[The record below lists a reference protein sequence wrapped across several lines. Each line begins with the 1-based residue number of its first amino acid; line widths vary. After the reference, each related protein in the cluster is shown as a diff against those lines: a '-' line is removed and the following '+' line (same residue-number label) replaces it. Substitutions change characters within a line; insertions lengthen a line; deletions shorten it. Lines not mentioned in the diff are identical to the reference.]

1 MSSFVPVLKQSDI
14 FHQFTPKQLEMV
26 ANLCHEK
33 VFQAGEIVFDEN
45 SESSELYIIADGE
58 VEIRIDPSLVQ
69 APDTHSA
76 SNSVKT
82 TLRKGQTLGE
92 VALVDEGLRSAS
104 AIAIKDET
112 RLLVIDRNR
121 LIMLCETY
129 PPLGFRLMYNLA
141 VDLAMVIRNT
151 DLRMRE
157 NM

>member
-33 VFQAGEIVFDEN
+33 VYQAGEIVFDEN

-76 SNSVKT
+76 NNSVKNILT
-82 TLRKGQTLGE
+82 KGQTLGE

-151 DLRMRE
+151 DLRMQE